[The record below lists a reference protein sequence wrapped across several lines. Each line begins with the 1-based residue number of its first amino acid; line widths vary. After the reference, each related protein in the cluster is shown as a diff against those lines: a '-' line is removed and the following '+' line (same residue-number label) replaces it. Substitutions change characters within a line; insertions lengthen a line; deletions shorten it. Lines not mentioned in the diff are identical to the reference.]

1 MRDPEREARGEKL
14 RLIGQVG
21 VVHVEP
27 EPDLG
32 YMIHP
37 DFWGQGFATEAVRG
51 CLEYWWSL
59 PRRED
64 GKGRELIAKVVV
76 ENVESRR
83 VLEKL
88 GFRRGYV

>member
-1 MRDPEREARGEKL
+1 M
-14 RLIGQVG
+14 Q
-21 VVHVEP
+21 VEP
-27 EPDLG
+27 EPSLG

-51 CLEYWWSL
+51 WLEYWWGL
-59 PRRED
+59 PRREN
-64 GKGRELIAKVVV
+64 GKGREFIAKVVV
-76 ENVESRR
+76 ENRESRR